1 MSFPAHLRATLALGL
16 PLIGGHLAEFA
27 IGLTDTVML
36 GWYGVEPL
44 AAATLCQTAAMSLWL
59 RAVEPGEIT
68 RVLSRWRRTI
78 MVGITGAL
86 GSLGWFAAFSLQNAA
101 YVRVLGQVE
110 IVFTL
115 IASALVFYERL
126 RGREAAGVALVVLS
140 VVVLVLAAA

>member
-1 MSFPAHLRATLALGL
+1 MRRIAMA
-16 PLIGGHLAEFA
+16 
-27 IGLTDTVML
+27 
-36 GWYGVEPL
+36 L